1 MALNSNLTYSIHVDT
16 ANATATVRDLNGQ
29 IVKTKVPISDLNKE
43 FGSLTATIANN
54 SQMASGNIVIHK
66 NSEVA
71 LQNEIRVLNTLKSSL
86 DVSSDKYV
94 EMGNKVA
101 LLEQKLKTLRT
112 GGVSAS
118 GGLEQMKTASGGAT
132 SAVLE
137 LGRVVQDAPYGIRG
151 MANNITQLV
160 SQMAFATKSAG
171 GFRAALKEVW
181 AAMLG
186 PFGIVLAISAV
197 VSVLDGMY
205 GGMKK
210 TKKATDETTDSLKNQ
225 ITPLQKLINLYGSLK
240 RLLVSEKDSAAIK
253 SYKNGLLTLDETVKV
268 LSRNFSDF
276 SNAYNKLTESQ
287 KKDPEAIKALVDGYK
302 ELLEKRELEQKQV
315 ERMAILRADIAK
327 NGEKISKNGL
337 TFIRDEKKELD
348 FLETSYIKTQKRLIE
363 LEDYFSKDKDGG
375 KKVRKLSPFKTGK
388 ELEIDIKSNESA
400 IIDFNKK
407 IEEYKLK
414 GDRDEKL
421 RTAKTAQEKNNINF
435 EYEKKLEEIRIAS
448 ELDSLKL
455 KKKTEEDVVKG
466 KYETFKIEAELR
478 LKSYNDS
485 IDKNLKI
492 SKAVRESLKEKA
504 GLDTAKLIKDA
515 GDEPGG
521 ELNKSMD
528 EIKEKYKPLFELFE
542 LLKKARLA
550 AVVSPPEEQVE
561 EFDKIKHYIGVYK
574 ETMSGLTDFISGEY
588 ERQLTME
595 QNKTNSLNEELNNR
609 LLNEKLSKNERES
622 IQKQIWQNDENL
634 RKNQEIIARK
644 KFNTEK
650 AFNISMA
657 IIDTY
662 GGASKALNDKTVPS
676 TIARFALAAATIA
689 SGMFQ
694 VAKISSQQFQSSS
707 AATPIRGAG
716 IGGSGGQGDRSFNY
730 NLVGNNQ
737 ANQIAEA
744 LQGQFSN
751 PLKAYV
757 VSREVTTQ
765 QELDMNIKSGA
776 SF

>member
-1 MALNSNLTYSIHVDT
+1 MVSDSKIIMHIVVDDNGVITQLKATQKGFEDIDLTT
-16 ANATATVRDLNGQ
+16 KNAKKSAEE
-29 IVKTKVPISDLNKE
+29 LNKAI
-43 FGSLTATIANN
+43 GRIS
-54 SQMASGNIVIHK
+54 ASGNITSIK
-66 NSEVA
+66 LTEK
-71 LQNEIRVLNTLKSSL
+71 E
-86 DVSSDKYV
+86 Y
-94 EMGNKVA
+94 
-101 LLEQKLKTLRT
+101 QKLLKTQDQLKTAT
-112 GGVSAS
+112 GGASSAA
-118 GGLEQMKTASGGAT
+118 M
-132 SAVLE
+132 E
-137 LGRVVQDAPYGIRG
+137 LGRVISDSPYGIRG

-160 SQMAFATKSAG
+160 SQLGYQAAATNVATGAAYGYSG
-171 GFRAALKEVW
+171 ALK
-181 AAMLG
+181 AMWTAMMG
-186 PFGIVLAISAV
+186 PLGIVLAITTLVSA
-197 VSVLDGMY
+197 LDWIY
-205 GGMKK
+205 GAN
-210 TKKATDETTDSLKNQ
+210 KKAEKSNNDYLSGIEDLVGVQSDLNDKTEEYLV
-225 ITPLQKLINLYGSLK
+225 LQKIKQDLDTNKEKSNKRLKELDEEILEVEKRKGIANSLRIANEEAYATSLDKTTVRAKGYYKGISKYSKEVNELTTKENELNKERLDITNTYLKQLEDYRNKKKSLTAAEEGSLK
-240 RLLVSEKDSAAIK
+240 ALKLLKKER
-253 SYKNGLLTLDETVKV
+253 EEEREV
-268 LSRNFSDF
+268 LSKTST
-276 SNAYNKLTESQ
+276 K
-287 KKDPEAIKALVDGYK
+287 YK
-302 ELLEKRELEQKQV
+302 ELTKDIDDLQNEIE
-315 ERMAILRADIAK
+315 AIEGK
-327 NGEKISKNGL
+327 
-337 TFIRDEKKELD
+337 
-348 FLETSYIKTQKRLIE
+348 
-363 LEDYFSKDKDGG
+363 KDKA
-375 KKVRKLSPFKTGK
+375 KFSPFKTGK

-414 GDRDEKL
+414 RDRDEKL
-421 RTAKTAQEKNNINF
+421 RTAKTAQEKNNIKF
-435 EYEKKLEEIRIAS
+435 EYDKKLENIRIAS

-455 KKKTEEDVVKG
+455 KKTTEEDVVKG

-485 IDKNLKI
+485 IDKNDKI
-492 SKAVRESLKEKA
+492 SKAVKESLKEKA
-504 GLDTAKLIKDA
+504 GLDTAELIKDA
-515 GDEPGG
+515 GG
-521 ELNKSMD
+521 EQTKSMD

-550 AVVSPPEEQVE
+550 AFVSPPEEQVK

-662 GGASKALNDKTVPS
+662 GGATKALNDKTVPS

-730 NLVGNNQ
+730 NLVGNTQ

-744 LQGQFSN
+744 IQNQFSS

-757 VSREVTTQ
+757 VSRDVTTQ

>member
-1 MALNSNLTYSIHVDT
+1 MAEESKIQITLNL
-16 ANATATVRDLNGQ
+16 NADNASATLRNFKGDIVASKIPLSEVR
-29 IVKTKVPISDLNKE
+29 KE
-43 FGSLTATIANN
+43 FGNFVLSAKETQRTITTTRTSFDNL
-54 SQMASGNIVIHK
+54 G
-66 NSEVA
+66 
-71 LQNEIRVLNTLKSSL
+71 KSI
-86 DVSSDKYV
+86 
-94 EMGNKVA
+94 
-101 LLEQKLKTLRT
+101 
-112 GGVSAS
+112 GGFR
-118 GGLEQMKTASGGAT
+118 TASG
-132 SAVLE
+132 SAASSALE
-137 LGRVVQDAPYGIRG
+137 LGRIVSDMPYGIRG
-151 MANNITQLV
+151 VANNMSQFA
-160 SQMAFATKSAG
+160 SQMMFSATTVDQATGKIIGLSGAVKNLWASLLG
-171 GFRAALKEVW
+171 PLGVLLAIQAVIAALDHFEGGNKKAETSSKDLTNVFGEETTKLMVLKNALDSTNVSMESKNELVKNANKEFKDLNVSLDENGKVTEESAKRLDLLSLSFIKNAKARAIAKLIQDEMAKQAEVEARKTGESLAW
-181 AAMLG
+181 YETTYYAFKSKI
-186 PFGIVLAISAV
+186 FGFQQVVNQAISK
-197 VSVLDGMY
+197 D
-205 GGMKK
+205 
-210 TKKATDETTDSLKNQ
+210 TENQ
-225 ITPLQKLINLYGSLK
+225 KEDI
-240 RLLVSEKDSAAIK
+240 KDSAD
-253 SYKNGLLTLDETVKV
+253 LVKRYV
-268 LSRNFSDF
+268 DM
-276 SNAYNKLTESQ
+276 LTENDAELAKLFINGGDNK
-287 KKDPEAIKALVDGYK
+287 KKDKAK
-302 ELLEKRELEQKQV
+302 
-315 ERMAILRADIAK
+315 
-327 NGEKISKNGL
+327 
-337 TFIRDEKKELD
+337 F
-348 FLETSYIKTQKRLIE
+348 
-363 LEDYFSKDKDGG
+363 
-375 KKVRKLSPFKTGK
+375 SPFKTGK

-421 RTAKTAQEKNNINF
+421 RTAKTAQEKKNINF

-485 IDKNLKI
+485 IDKNDKI
-492 SKAVRESLKEKA
+492 SEAVRESLKKKA

-521 ELNKSMD
+521 ELNKSMG
-528 EIKEKYKPLFELFE
+528 EINEKYKPLFELFE
-542 LLKKARLA
+542 KLKKARLA
-550 AVVSPPEEQVE
+550 ALVSPPEEQVK